1 MEHIHTYTNSKNE
14 VVGVTEEHLLK
25 AVELKIQLQELSPSR
40 RVNWTKHKKMMVEE
54 GFDNSDNNESYRCLV
69 KYYQKKIGKLT
80 KYRKESDVHNATDLD
95 TVQKE
100 IGELYQQKEETHQK
114 VLELNR
120 LKRELSKYGI
130 VTEQIRDAF
139 LDYFHIEIPKFMYQP
154 KLLKSDKVGILIITD
169 FHIGATVKNVAG
181 NNYNYEIAKKRID
194 ELIRQTIHYCS
205 IYEITELRVV
215 CLGDICEQL
224 FMRNVNQAFECEFN
238 FSEQIVKATE
248 LLIHL
253 YTSLAQFFNV
263 TVAGISG
270 NHDRMNGQKADNI
283 LEDTVMNVVNYIIQ
297 LFISLSKIPRL
308 TYDCTDESHLSYHLE
323 INNSLLKFVHGD
335 NDSKKDKNKLQR
347 YSQADKKHYKA
358 LIMGHYHHY
367 EVIER
372 DYGGMEIYV
381 GSLMGRNSYNK
392 KLKSNTDASQ
402 CLLVVDEQGE
412 VQPIRLSV
420 QHIQR

>member
-1 MEHIHTYTNSKNE
+1 MEHIHTYTNAKNE
-14 VVGVTEEHLLK
+14 VVSVTEEHLLK

-40 RVNWTKHKKMMVEE
+40 RVNWSKHKKMMLEE
-54 GFDNSDNNESYRCLV
+54 GFENSDSNESYRCLV

-80 KYRKESDVHNATDLD
+80 KYRKESDVHTSTDLD

-114 VLELNR
+114 ILELNR
-120 LKRELSKYGI
+120 LKRELSKFGI

-139 LDYFHIEIPKFMYQP
+139 LDYFHVEIPKFMYQP
-154 KLLKSDKVGILIITD
+154 KLAKSGKVAILTISD

-181 NNYNYEIAKKRID
+181 NNYNYKIAKKRVDDI
-194 ELIRQTIHYCS
+194 IRQTIDYCS
-205 IYEITELRVV
+205 TFEITDLRIV

-253 YTSLAQFFNV
+253 YTSLAQYFNV
-263 TVAGISG
+263 EVAGISG

-308 TYDCTDESHLSYHLE
+308 TYNCTDESHLSYLLE
-323 INNSLLKFVHGD
+323 INNSPILFVHGD
-335 NDSKKDKNKLQR
+335 NDTKKDKNKLQR
-347 YSQADKKHYKA
+347 YSQVYKKPLKA
-358 LIMGHYHHY
+358 VIMGHYHHY

-372 DYGGMEIYV
+372 DYGQMEVFV
-381 GSLMGRNSYNK
+381 GSLMGRNTYNK
-392 KLKSNTDASQ
+392 KLKTNTDASQ
-402 CLLVVDEQGE
+402 CLLIVDEKGDIL
-412 VQPIRLSV
+412 PIRLSV
-420 QHIQR
+420 QHIQG